1 MIKNTIYFFLIFSVQ
16 SQSNIP
22 IGWFVDKK
30 SMNNVEINTFSE
42 ALTAAM
48 NLTDSFSWPIDQY
61 SFQSL
66 HENVND
72 VCNRLES
79 GAIGTISNIDNPKTR
94 LLELFMKPFERYQA
108 MMVAQAREKSYD
120 ILDIQGRQLI
130 DNTNSDDTKNLL
142 QSVEIKGVGVDMD
155 HTKE

>member
-16 SQSNIP
+16 SQSSIP

-72 VCNRLES
+72 VNIYSSVHRICNRLES

-94 LLELFMKPFERYQA
+94 LLELFMKRLHISMISLNYFNYNKQE
-108 MMVAQAREKSYD
+108 SS
-120 ILDIQGRQLI
+120 LI
-130 DNTNSDDTKNLL
+130 NKFY
-142 QSVEIKGVGVDMD
+142 
-155 HTKE
+155 H